1 MFALARVSAPRPRL
15 DSSARGATSRG
26 SSFLGTSARPLAGV
40 SPPRA
45 SAGPPARRRGR
56 AASSLTTRA
65 ASLPPLVPADADD
78 ALARFRKVMTVLYA
92 AGGALHFPDL
102 FGAGPIS
109 GACDAEAFADLS
121 PLLQAVTLGWATL
134 GPIAAFGLGTGRAW
148 GDAMLVGVASTEIV
162 LGVDFAEAMAPSPIP
177 PPVVGAQIACLVS
190 VVAIYLW
197 KKSEEN
203 EA

>member
-15 DSSARGATSRG
+15 ESSARGATSRG

-40 SPPRA
+40 SPRRA
-45 SAGPPARRRGR
+45 SV
-56 AASSLTTRA
+56 SLTTRA

-148 GDAMLVGVASTEIV
+148 GDAVLVGVASTEIV

>member
-1 MFALARVSAPRPRL
+1 M
-15 DSSARGATSRG
+15 
-26 SSFLGTSARPLAGV
+26 
-40 SPPRA
+40 
-45 SAGPPARRRGR
+45 
-56 AASSLTTRA
+56 
-65 ASLPPLVPADADD
+65 DADD

-109 GACDAEAFADLS
+109 GACGAEAFADLS

>member
-1 MFALARVSAPRPRL
+1 MEMTLV
-15 DSSARGATSRG
+15 ATP
-26 SSFLGTSARPLAGV
+26 TPE
-40 SPPRA
+40 
-45 SAGPPARRRGR
+45 
-56 AASSLTTRA
+56 
-65 ASLPPLVPADADD
+65 
-78 ALARFRKVMTVLYA
+78 
-92 AGGALHFPDL
+92 
-102 FGAGPIS
+102 
-109 GACDAEAFADLS
+109 GACGAEAFADLS

-148 GDAMLVGVASTEIV
+148 GDAVLVGVASTEIV

-197 KKSEEN
+197 KKSEEK

>member
-15 DSSARGATSRG
+15 ESSARGATSRG

-45 SAGPPARRRGR
+45 SAGRPARRGR
-56 AASSLTTRA
+56 AASLTTRA
-65 ASLPPLVPADADD
+65 TSLPPLVPADADD

-148 GDAMLVGVASTEIV
+148 GDAVLVGVASTEIV

-177 PPVVGAQIACLVS
+177 PPVVGAQTACLVS